1 MSGPRPASG
10 RALAAGAAAV
20 AAATAVALLAVGAR
34 SADDAAE
41 PGAGAPPEQLR
52 VRVLAT
58 LPHDT
63 EAFTQGLEVRD
74 GVLYEGTGLVGRS
87 WVAATDLSSG
97 TELARADLPEPLFGE
112 GITLTRDALWQ
123 LTWRDGV
130 AVERDP
136 GTLAERRTVRYD
148 GEGWGL
154 CHQQDLDRLV
164 MSDGSDTLRF
174 RDPVSFEATG
184 EVRVES
190 ASGAVEDLNE
200 LECVDGAVYANV
212 WHSDTILR
220 IDPDEGRVTAEID
233 ASGLLTADERRAAD
247 VLNGIAFSPEHDA
260 FLVTGKLWPHLFVV
274 EFVPG

>member
-10 RALAAGAAAV
+10 RSLAAGAAAV

-41 PGAGAPPEQLR
+41 PGAGAAPEQLR

-63 EAFTQGLEVRD
+63 EAFTQGLEVRE
-74 GVLYEGTGLVGRS
+74 GVLYEGTGRVGRS
-87 WVAATDLSSG
+87 WVAATELSSG
-97 TELARADLPEPLFGE
+97 AELARADLPEPLFGE
-112 GITLTRDALWQ
+112 GITLTQDALWQ

-154 CHQQDLDRLV
+154 CHQQDSDRLV
-164 MSDGSDTLRF
+164 MSDGSDTLQF
-174 RDPVSFEATG
+174 RDPVSFEPTG

>member
-34 SADDAAE
+34 SADDGAE
-41 PGAGAPPEQLR
+41 TETGETPEELR

-63 EAFTQGLEVRD
+63 DAFTQGLEVHD
-74 GVLYEGTGLVGRS
+74 GVLYEGTGRAGRS
-87 WVAATDLSSG
+87 WVSATSLADG
-97 TELARADLPEPLFGE
+97 GELARVDLPDPLFGE
-112 GITLTRDALWQ
+112 GVTLTGDALWQ
-123 LTWRDGV
+123 LTWRDGI
-130 AVERDP
+130 AFERDP
-136 GTLAERRTVRYD
+136 ETLAERRTVRYE

-154 CHQQDLDRLV
+154 CHQREADRLV
-164 MSDGSDTLRF
+164 MSDGSETLQF
-174 RDPVSFEATG
+174 RDPVTFEPIG
-184 EVRVES
+184 EVRVTS
-190 ASGAVEDLNE
+190 GSGAVDDLNE
-200 LECVDGAVYANV
+200 LECVGDAVYANV

-220 IDPDEGRVTAEID
+220 IDPEEGRVTAEID

-274 EFVPG
+274 EFVPL